1 MGRAQVLL
9 WGRHQAWGD
18 IGHPWDELVI
28 VSGRQF
34 GEEPF
39 LP

>member
-1 MGRAQVLL
+1 MRAQVLL
-9 WGRHQAWGD
+9 WGRHQARRE
-18 IGHPWDELVI
+18 IRHTWDELVI
-28 VSGRQF
+28 VSGRRF